1 MKTQELDDRDETKC
15 RVPGSS
21 SVVSRTLS
29 PRNEVWDWE
38 RVSFVYLH
46 HSFQR
51 TFAAGDFTVA
61 LQSLNGDL
69 LSSHF
74 KAADGW
80 NRS

>member
-1 MKTQELDDRDETKC
+1 VKTHGLDCRDETQC

-21 SVVSRTLS
+21 SVASRTLS

-46 HSFQR
+46 HSFLR
-51 TFAAGDFTVA
+51 TFAARDFSVA

-69 LSSHF
+69 LFRHI

>member
-1 MKTQELDDRDETKC
+1 MKTHGLDYRDEAKC

-21 SVVSRTLS
+21 SVASGTLS
-29 PRNEVWDWE
+29 PTNEVWDWE

-46 HSFQR
+46 HSFLR
-51 TFAAGDFTVA
+51 TFAACDFSVA

-69 LSSHF
+69 LSGHI

>member
-1 MKTQELDDRDETKC
+1 MDWITEMKLSAEFQVALVLLQESLPT
-15 RVPGSS
+15 
-21 SVVSRTLS
+21 
-29 PRNEVWDWE
+29 NEVWDWE

-46 HSFQR
+46 HSFLR
-51 TFAAGDFTVA
+51 TFAARDFSVA

-69 LSSHF
+69 LSGHI